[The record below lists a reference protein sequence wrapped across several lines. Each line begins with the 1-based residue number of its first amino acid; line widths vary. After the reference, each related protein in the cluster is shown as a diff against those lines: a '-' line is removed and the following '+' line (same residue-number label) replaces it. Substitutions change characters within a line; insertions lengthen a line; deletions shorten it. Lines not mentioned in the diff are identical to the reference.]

1 MKKKIIALIACV
13 AAVLALLS
21 GTSLAY
27 YTVTEIST
35 NVITSGSV
43 SVAVH
48 ETTADGKAFPTE
60 GVAILPGDTV
70 SKIVRFE
77 NTGTAPLYLRVV
89 LEKGV
94 ANSTLSAEDC
104 LDINLNSDYWTY
116 RDGYYYYN
124 SPVNPNGFTEPMF
137 TEVHFDGAAIG
148 NDYIGK
154 IFTLDIT
161 AYAVQTAHN
170 GATVWD
176 AQGWPQ

>member
-1 MKKKIIALIACV
+1 MKKRIIALIACI
-13 AAVLALLS
+13 AAALSLLS

-27 YTVTEIST
+27 YVVTEIST

-48 ETTADGKAFPTE
+48 ETTADGAAFPAE
-60 GVAILPGDTV
+60 GVAIMPGDTV

-77 NTGTAPLYLRVV
+77 NTGTAPLYLRVA

-94 ANSTLSAEDC
+94 ENSTLSAEDC
-104 LDINLNSDYWTY
+104 LSINLNNDYWTY
-116 RDGYYYYN
+116 RNGYYYYN
-124 SPVNPNGFTEPMF
+124 RPLNPKSFTEPMF
-137 TEVHFDGAAIG
+137 TEVHFDGKAIG

-161 AYAVQTAHN
+161 AYAVQTVHN

-176 AQGWPQ
+176 AQGWPG